1 MILLA
6 GLTAGAIAAVIVA
19 LVSLPLHS
27 PVDSVFNSATVSIAA
42 IAVGLIA
49 GLLWMRLSVRIMW
62 YGISLAGLFIIV
74 LATALAGESVL
85 DRLASF
91 TIPLAA
97 IAIIVCAVLTP
108 LLANF
113 FVRPELGLL
122 KWSPVPALIVALVL
136 GFGLITQGDAESG
149 DLALPPPP
157 SRASTLTADP
167 PSPTVEPTSTAMPVA
182 TTAAPTVEPTSTAM
196 PVATTAA
203 PTVEPTST
211 AMPVAT
217 TVTAT
222 VEPTSTAMPVAT
234 TVTATVEPTSTAMPV
249 ATTVTATVEPTSTAM
264 PVATPVAATATA
276 TLEPVATPAE
286 AGGETAEE
294 GFIIGEG
301 SKITFTVEE
310 ELRGSPVRFDAVM
323 SSTGLSGT
331 ANLDGQP
338 SVVTLDLH
346 SLTSDQSFRDRY
358 VRDRMFPNTPKAVVI
373 VEDLPDLPQSFF
385 EGAEFTGQLQGS
397 LQIGETVTP
406 LVFDVTARHDGDVI
420 NVLGLTTFTWEQLGI
435 ITPTAR
441 SVVYLADEV
450 RVQVLLVAH
459 AP

>member
-182 TTAAPTVEPTSTAM
+182 TTAAP
-196 PVATTAA
+196 
-203 PTVEPTST
+203 
-211 AMPVAT
+211 
-217 TVTAT
+217 T

>member
-42 IAVGLIA
+42 IAVGLIV
-49 GLLWMRLSVRIMW
+49 GLLWMRFSARIMW

-74 LATALAGESVL
+74 LAAALAGESVL

-167 PSPTVEPTSTAMPVA
+167 PSPTVEPSSTAMPVA
-182 TTAAPTVEPTSTAM
+182 TTTVPTVEPTST
-196 PVATTAA
+196 V
-203 PTVEPTST
+203 
-211 AMPVAT
+211 MPVAT

-222 VEPTSTAMPVAT
+222 VEPTST
-234 TVTATVEPTSTAMPV
+234 VTPV

-276 TLEPVATPAE
+276 TPEPVATPAE
-286 AGGETAEE
+286 DGGETAEE

-331 ANLDGQP
+331 ANLDGKP

-358 VRDRMFPNTPKAVVI
+358 VRDRMFPNTPEAVVT
-373 VEDLPDLPQSFF
+373 VEELPDLPQSFF
-385 EGAEFTGQLQGS
+385 EGAEFTGQLEGS
-397 LQIGETVTP
+397 LQIGETATP

-435 ITPTAR
+435 VTPTAR
-441 SVVYLADEV
+441 LVVYLADEV

>member
-49 GLLWMRLSVRIMW
+49 GLLWMRLSERIMW

-74 LATALAGESVL
+74 LAAALAGESVL

-108 LLANF
+108 LLASF

-122 KWSPVPALIVALVL
+122 KWLPVPALIVALVL

-182 TTAAPTVEPTSTAM
+182 TT
-196 PVATTAA
+196 
-203 PTVEPTST
+203 
-211 AMPVAT
+211 
-217 TVTAT
+217 
-222 VEPTSTAMPVAT
+222 
-234 TVTATVEPTSTAMPV
+234 
-249 ATTVTATVEPTSTAM
+249 VTATVEPTSTAM

-276 TLEPVATPAE
+276 TPEPVATPAE

-331 ANLDGQP
+331 ANLDAQP

-358 VRDRMFPNTPKAVVI
+358 VRDRMFPNTPEAVVT
-373 VEDLPDLPQSFF
+373 VEELPDLPQSFF
-385 EGAEFTGQLQGS
+385 EGTEFTGQLEGS
-397 LQIGETVTP
+397 LQIGETATP
-406 LVFDVTARHDGDVI
+406 LVFDVTARHDGDVV

-435 ITPTAR
+435 VTPTAR
-441 SVVYLADEV
+441 SVVYLAEEV
-450 RVQVLLVAH
+450 RVQVLLIAH